1 VIKIRYSAEL
11 QPGLHGQTERCGRTT
26 VVKLLAGLTPAQ
38 RAATLRRLTQQGR
51 MGIGPR
57 LPVVQLMIALSADR
71 MRTAFGQVGAV
82 VRIHPAGSTVP
93 VMVLFAAAF
102 AFLALSSVSI
112 HIIHQPQTVAGSAFG
127 TAPTGAGE
135 PSGTAPSPGAGPAT
149 PGQQGAQQ
157 GVAQGASPG
166 QQPADAAG
174 SSAPGTGG
182 APSSGTNPSSGGGPV
197 PGVSPT
203 PVTGSG
209 TSSPPGGTTLT
220 STAATTPP
228 TAVPTTGPIPG
239 PPTTEPS
246 PAPVTSPT
254 YTSPS
259 PAPSP
264 TQATSAGGSG
274 GSGSP
279 VCLDIGPLGI
289 CLSL

>member
-11 QPGLHGQTERCGRTT
+11 QPGLHGQAERRGRTT
-26 VVKLLAGLTPAQ
+26 VVKLLPGLTPAQ

-57 LPVVQLMIALSADR
+57 LPVGQLMIALAADR
-71 MRTAFGQVGAV
+71 MRTAFGHVGAV

-93 VMVLFAAAF
+93 VMVLFAAAVC
-102 AFLALSSVSI
+102 FLALSPVSI
-112 HIIHQPQTVAGSAFG
+112 HIIRQPQVVAGSAFG
-127 TAPTGAGE
+127 TAPTSGGE
-135 PSGTAPSPGAGPAT
+135 PSGTVPSSGAGPAAS
-149 PGQQGAQQ
+149 GQQGAQQ
-157 GVAQGASPG
+157 GAVHGASPG
-166 QQPADAAG
+166 QQPADASG
-174 SSAPGTGG
+174 SSAPGTGSN
-182 APSSGTNPSSGGGPV
+182 PSSGSVPSSGGGPV

-209 TSSPPGGTTLT
+209 SSSPPGGTTLS

-228 TAVPTTGPIPG
+228 ATVPTAG
-239 PPTTEPS
+239 PPASGSS
-246 PAPVTSPT
+246 PAPVTSPP

-264 TQATSAGGSG
+264 TQTTSSGGSG
-274 GSGSP
+274 GP
-279 VCLDIGPLGI
+279 ICLDIGPLGI